1 MEHHPGTIDIPDLKL
16 RPFLEPQTAG
26 VDGRETDS
34 VGWNYDEAEKLVN
47 LLDAENGRKLFLAG
61 RANEVQGRQ
70 VLVEGVLVEELDAAQ
85 GDGEGTAGVFLDI
98 LEMEEILSQFFL
110 GD

>member
-34 VGWNYDEAEKLVN
+34 VAWDLDQAEKLVN

-61 RANEVQGRQ
+61 RANEVQGGQ
-70 VLVEGVLVEELDAAQ
+70 ILVEGVLVEELDAAQ
-85 GDGEGTAGVFLDI
+85 GDGERTAGVFLDI

>member
-1 MEHHPGTIDIPDLKL
+1 MLAKQFQSARGQGNIAILGAFAVVDVEYHPGTIDLLDLKL
-16 RPFLEPQTAG
+16 SPFLESQTAG

-34 VGWNYDEAEKLVN
+34 VAWDLDQAEKLVN

-70 VLVEGVLVEELDAAQ
+70 VLVESMLEEELDAA
-85 GDGEGTAGVFLDI
+85 
-98 LEMEEILSQFFL
+98 
-110 GD
+110 